1 MEIVNGDNWSY
12 KTWIAPVKSS
22 STNQHPTFYSPDVL
36 PVAQPTVSNHWRKI
50 NLKKLNQYS
59 LTFGS
64 ICISAVLVSETGED
78 AAANSYIHV
87 NASLSIQYRDNTV

>member
-1 MEIVNGDNWSY
+1 
-12 KTWIAPVKSS
+12 
-22 STNQHPTFYSPDVL
+22 
-36 PVAQPTVSNHWRKI
+36 
-50 NLKKLNQYS
+50 LKKLNQYS